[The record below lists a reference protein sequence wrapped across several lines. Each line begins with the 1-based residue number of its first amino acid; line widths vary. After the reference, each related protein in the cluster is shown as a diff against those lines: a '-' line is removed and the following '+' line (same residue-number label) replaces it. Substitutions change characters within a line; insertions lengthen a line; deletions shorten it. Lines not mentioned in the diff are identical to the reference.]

1 MQFPEAEI
9 ERNYLLDYLKRIEKH
24 QKVTSGPLPC
34 RLMLEILDF
43 K

>member
-24 QKVTSGPLPC
+24 QKVTSRPLPC
-34 RLMLEILDF
+34 KLTLEILDF